1 MNHLPMQLNQQFPQ
15 IPMYQN
21 NGMNVP
27 YQVPAPKIIE
37 PCDEFT
43 LFVSNLAPSTRQFD
57 VFNIFSNYGPIV
69 SCRLL
74 VDTATSKSKCCAYV
88 SYTNKKSSDRA
99 LQEVNGMTIL
109 DFDWSVAYKIP
120 SDPND
125 KMKPKI
131 AENTNFFLTKLDER
145 MNGKD
150 VLNFCRER
158 GFVPVRSM
166 VIYKRENLKNRESK
180 RMAYVQFS
188 TPEEGARF
196 KEFVNSNRKA
206 ETDIQVEDFIPEEQR
221 EKKDRL
227 KNNLIITGFPEDY
240 TKEQVEEFLQKEVF
254 KFGEVVSHMSKFNRR
269 LRRFAAYVTFSTE
282 ESANNCLLYL
292 EALQIVPGENVG
304 VSFCLTSKEIYKFN
318 KEMYFG
324 NDRNVIITMLRS
336 DVSIKDLRSVLE
348 TFGKIERMGMKKQ
361 TVSIYPNKKYDR
373 TIPADQL
380 PKKDVQIAFV
390 LFEKSDPAS
399 QIINNTQKI
408 EDIVKL
414 TDSDINDFVSPFA
427 FLINNKRKRED
438 FKRFKEQS
446 KLNTEMRKTQ
456 MQQQYGN
463 NHYHKGQKGGRN
475 NYGNNMNGFGMP
487 NMQLPLNTF
496 NPIMMTDTPSRGGS
510 SSSSKHAEQVFVD
523 NGLKTVDLYK
533 LPRQQIAQILERN
546 FAELEKMSTDD
557 QMELLGSIIYF
568 IIENYLS
575 EENKTH
581 VSQITG
587 MLLDFEVLTLRD
599 MVGLVSNEQDLK
611 ERIEEAL
618 ELIIQGPANES
629 EEEAVSSV

>member
-1 MNHLPMQLNQQFPQ
+1 MQMNQQFPQ
-15 IPMYQN
+15 ISMYQN

-43 LFVSNLAPSTRQFD
+43 LFVSNMGQSTRQFD

-88 SYTNKKSSDRA
+88 SFTNKKSSDRA
-99 LQEVNGMTIL
+99 LQEVNGRTIS
-109 DFDWSVAYKIP
+109 DYDWSVAYKIP
-120 SDPND
+120 SDPHD
-125 KMKPKI
+125 RMKPKI

-166 VIYKRENLKNRESK
+166 VLYNREKMKNRESK
-180 RMAYVQFS
+180 KMAYVQFLTS
-188 TPEEGARF
+188 EEGARF
-196 KEFVNSNRKA
+196 KEFVNSNRKG
-206 ETDIQVEDFIPEEQR
+206 ENDIQVEDFKPEEQR
-221 EKKDRL
+221 EKKDKL

-254 KFGEVVSHMSKFNRR
+254 KFGEVVSHASKFNRK
-269 LRRFAAYVTFSTE
+269 LRRFAAYVTFTTE
-282 ESANNCLLYL
+282 ESANSCLLYL

-304 VSFCLTSKEIYKFN
+304 VSFCMTSKEINKFN
-318 KEMYFG
+318 KEMYFS
-324 NDRNVIITMLRS
+324 NDRNIIITMLRS

-348 TFGKIERMGMKKQ
+348 KFGKIERMGMKRQ
-361 TVSIYPNKKYDR
+361 TVSIYPNKKYDK
-373 TIPADQL
+373 TINADQL

-390 LFEKSDPAS
+390 LFENSAPAS

-408 EDIVKL
+408 EDIVNL
-414 TDSDINDFVSPFA
+414 TDPDINDFTSPFA
-427 FLINNKRKRED
+427 FLINNKRKREE
-438 FKRFKEQS
+438 FKKFKEQS
-446 KLNTEMRKTQ
+446 KLNAEMKKNQ
-456 MQQQYGN
+456 MQNQFENGRFQ
-463 NHYHKGQKGGRN
+463 KGQRGGRN
-475 NYGNNMNGFGMP
+475 NYVNQINTFAFP
-487 NMQLPLNTF
+487 NMTNIQLPINSY

-510 SSSSKHAEQVFVD
+510 TSSSKHAEQVFVD
-523 NGLKTVDLYK
+523 KGLKTVDLYK
-533 LPRQQIAQILERN
+533 LPRQQIAHILEKN
-546 FAELEKMSTDD
+546 FAELEKMSTED

-599 MVGLVSNEQDLK
+599 MVSLVSNEQDLK

-618 ELIIQGPANES
+618 DLILQGPANES
-629 EEEAVSSV
+629 EGEAVSSV